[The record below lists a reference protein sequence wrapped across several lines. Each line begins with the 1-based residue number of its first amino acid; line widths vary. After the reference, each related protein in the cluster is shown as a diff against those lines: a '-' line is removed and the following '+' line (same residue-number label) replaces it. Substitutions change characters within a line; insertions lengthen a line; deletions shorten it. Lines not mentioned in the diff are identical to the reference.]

1 MPIAG
6 RRVVIA
12 LAAMGTAAAVL
23 TGCDSAPA
31 GPVGANPRQVTVVG
45 SGEVKGV
52 PDTLTAD
59 VSVEAGAADVTTAM
73 NQANDRQNSVL
84 NALNASGI
92 DAKDIGTTQVSLQPQ
107 YTDNSVIT
115 GYRAS
120 NSIQIKIR
128 KLDTASQV
136 LANVVSAGGDATRI
150 NSVSYSVED
159 DSKLVTDA
167 RARAFN
173 DAKQRAAAVCRTV
186 RAVAG
191 QGHLDLGGARWLHT
205 AAPADAD
212 AARRDGQFRSA
223 VARAAD
229 GGLLGDGGLGAR
241 LIRRCLGLG
250 KALEVLRRV
259 LPGLDKHHPVA

>member
-6 RRVVIA
+6 RRVVVA
-12 LAAMGTAAAVL
+12 LAALGTVVAVL
-23 TGCDSAPA
+23 SGCDSAPA
-31 GPVGANPRQVTVVG
+31 SPVGTNPRQVTVVG
-45 SGEVKGV
+45 AGEVQGV

-59 VSVEAGAADVTTAM
+59 VSVEAAAADVTTAM
-73 NQANDRQNSVL
+73 NQANSRQNSVL

-92 DAKDIGTTQVSLQPQ
+92 DAKDISTTGVSLQPQ
-107 YTDNSVIT
+107 YGDNSVIT

-150 NSVSYSVED
+150 NSVSYSIED

-173 DAKQRAAAVCRTV
+173 DAKQRAQQYAE
-186 RAVAG
+186 
-191 QGHLDLGGARWLHT
+191 L
-205 AAPADAD
+205 
-212 AARRDGQFRSA
+212 S
-223 VARAAD
+223 
-229 GGLLGDGGLGAR
+229 GLS
-241 LIRRCLGLG
+241 LG
-250 KALEVLRRV
+250 KIISISEA
-259 LPGLDKHHPVA
+259 PGGSPPPPPPMPMPRGAMASSVPLQPGEQTVSFSVTAVWELS